1 MRIESSWNARRTQA
15 KGFETLKPQGS
26 IWKAQVEAKAAGRR
40 LDRWLSERL
49 PELSRARV
57 QKLIREGRVRLDG
70 KAATKPSTPLAPETN
85 VEVELPSP
93 EGSAI
98 EPEEIPLEILYEDED
113 LVAVNKPAG
122 MVVYPAA
129 GHAHGTLV
137 QGLLH
142 GGRTLSAAAGA
153 ERPGVVHRLDKDT
166 SGVIVLAKSDLA
178 YYDLVKQ
185 FRERTVEKVYWALV
199 HGILEEEEGVVEAP
213 LGRDPH
219 HPLLVGVRPESRGG
233 RPALTT
239 FRVVGRFPPSPAQG
253 PERGVTLLEVRPH
266 TGRTHQIRVHLKA
279 IGHPIVGDPVYGPKR
294 PSPRLPKRLMLH
306 AWRLEL
312 THPRTGKRLRITAP
326 LPPEFSAYGDPARRS
341 RPRPEGEATR

>member
-1 MRIESSWNARRTQA
+1 MRERERKRTWEVPA
-15 KGFETLKPQGS
+15 E
-26 IWKAQVEAKAAGRR
+26 AAGQR

-70 KAATKPSTPLAPETN
+70 RAVTKPSTPLGPGMRLD
-85 VEVELPSP
+85 VELPSP
-93 EGSAI
+93 EGSPL

-113 LVAVNKPAG
+113 LVAVNKPSG

-142 GGRTLSAAAGA
+142 GGRVLAAAAGA

-178 YYDLVKQ
+178 YYGLIKQ
-185 FRERTVEKVYWALV
+185 FKERTVDKVYLALV
-199 HGILEEEEGVVEAP
+199 HGLLEEDEGVIEAP

-219 HPLLVGVRPESRGG
+219 HPLLVGVRAERRGG
-233 RPALTT
+233 RPALTA
-239 FRVVGRFPPSPAQG
+239 FRVLGRFPPSPKDAEEQG
-253 PERGVTLLEVRPH
+253 LTLLEVRPH

-279 IGHPIVGDPVYGPKR
+279 IGHPLVGDPVYGRKRSSSQTPKR
-294 PSPRLPKRLMLH
+294 RLMLH
-306 AWRLEL
+306 AWQIEL
-312 THPRTGKRLRITAP
+312 THPRTEGRLRITAP
-326 LPPEFSAYGDPARRS
+326 LPPEFSAYGDLPDLSVRPQGRS
-341 RPRPEGEATR
+341 SLPKGER